1 MAFYEDDICDLD
13 GTKICDNC
21 EKCLHIGEEDYMEI
35 QIDGVIKD
43 DEELFLEYEDFELY
57 SDENTTEEEFPYEF
71 IEDNEELR
79 EEYNKTIEDILSGK
93 KDT

>member
-1 MAFYEDDICDLD
+1 MEFYEDDICDLD
-13 GTKICDNC
+13 ETKLCDNC

-43 DEELFLEYEDFELY
+43 DEELLLEYEDFEVY
-57 SDENTTEEEFPYEF
+57 GDEVTTEEEFPYEF

-79 EEYNKTIEDILSGK
+79 EEYNKNIEDILSGK

>member
-1 MAFYEDDICDLD
+1 
-13 GTKICDNC
+13 
-21 EKCLHIGEEDYMEI
+21 MEI

-43 DEELFLEYEDFELY
+43 DEELLLEYEDFEVY
-57 SDENTTEEEFPYEF
+57 GDEVTTEEEFPYEF

-79 EEYNKTIEDILSGK
+79 EEYNKNIEDILSGK